1 MFLQLGSIPSV
12 VVSSSEMAREVLK
25 THDLDLCSR
34 PRLVATDRYS
44 YNSVDVSF
52 SPYGEYWREMRKL
65 FTVELFGAKR
75 APIFR
80 AIREDEMSKMIE
92 AISRSSPSSSSS
104 SSAPINL
111 SKTMVDLANN
121 IICRVALGKKYQER
135 EAEDGKLQKI
145 FNELQVMLC
154 SFYVED
160 YFPSMGWID
169 KLRGL
174 ISRLER
180 NVRELD
186 AFYEQLILEHVGRER
201 TARSDQEDVVDA
213 LLRLSR
219 DNKEHLTNDNIKA
232 LISDIFVAG
241 TETAAA
247 AMTWAVAEL
256 IKNPELMKKAQNE
269 VRTVVGPKGKVEE
282 DDLPQLPY
290 LKSVIKETFRLHPP
304 VPLLLIHEAIRHCSI
319 GGYDVL
325 PRMRV
330 YVNAWAIGRDPGTWK
345 DPEVFNPERFTGS
358 AIDYK
363 GHDFELIPFGSG
375 RRICPGMGVGSTSVE
390 LAVANLVY
398 SFDWELPEGMRRE
411 EMDMEELP
419 GMTMHKRSGLQ
430 LVAMQHHH
438 TA

>member
-1 MFLQLGSIPSV
+1 MAIYQILLTLLFIALPSILLLLLRSSYRTSKGAKHTLPPGPKKLPIIGNLHQILGPHPHQIFYNLSQKHGPLMFLQLGSIPSV

-34 PRLVATDRYS
+34 PRLVATDKYS
-44 YNSVDVSF
+44 YSSVDVSF

-92 AISRSSPSSSSS
+92 AISRSSSSS

-145 FNELQVMLC
+145 FNELQLMLC
-154 SFYVED
+154 AFYVKD

-174 ISRLER
+174 IGRLER

-186 AFYEQLILEHVGRER
+186 AFYEQLILEHAGRES

-232 LISDIFVAG
+232 LISVCS
-241 TETAAA
+241 TR
-247 AMTWAVAEL
+247 L
-256 IKNPELMKKAQNE
+256 IN
-269 VRTVVGPKGKVEE
+269 
-282 DDLPQLPY
+282 Y
-290 LKSVIKETFRLHPP
+290 
-304 VPLLLIHEAIRHCSI
+304 
-319 GGYDVL
+319 
-325 PRMRV
+325 
-330 YVNAWAIGRDPGTWK
+330 
-345 DPEVFNPERFTGS
+345 RF
-358 AIDYK
+358 A
-363 GHDFELIPFGSG
+363 
-375 RRICPGMGVGSTSVE
+375 STCRKLS
-390 LAVANLVY
+390 
-398 SFDWELPEGMRRE
+398 M
-411 EMDMEELP
+411 
-419 GMTMHKRSGLQ
+419 
-430 LVAMQHHH
+430 
-438 TA
+438 